1 MEVNPELLVRDRKNT
16 GFTTFTAFISQHELA
31 VWETA
36 TQHLKKIEE
45 ITMIDIANM
54 KVPEITFHTTTTV
67 VAVKVVKKSKARRE
81 NMKEVL
87 HEQFI
92 PIELYVLVENHV
104 RKEMPDVRPQQRY
117 TLKDM
122 CGANFWF
129 DLETNVRR
137 RYAGEAFAHMVHIGI
152 FPLEFTKYKKS
163 SINYYRLK

>member
-1 MEVNPELLVRDRKNT
+1 ML
-16 GFTTFTAFISQHELA
+16 
-31 VWETA
+31 
-36 TQHLKKIEE
+36 
-45 ITMIDIANM
+45 DIANM

-81 NMKEVL
+81 NMKEAL
-87 HEQFI
+87 NGQFV
-92 PIELYVLVENHV
+92 PNDLYALIEDHV
-104 RKEMPDVRPQQRY
+104 RKEMPNIRPNQRY
-117 TLKDM
+117 TLKDI

-163 SINYYRLK
+163 STNYYQLK

>member
-1 MEVNPELLVRDRKNT
+1 ML
-16 GFTTFTAFISQHELA
+16 
-31 VWETA
+31 
-36 TQHLKKIEE
+36 
-45 ITMIDIANM
+45 DIANM

-87 HEQFI
+87 NGQFV
-92 PIELYVLVENHV
+92 PNDLYALIEDHV
-104 RKEMPDVRPQQRY
+104 RKEMPNIRPNQRY
-117 TLKDM
+117 TLKDI

-163 SINYYRLK
+163 STNYYQLK

>member
-1 MEVNPELLVRDRKNT
+1 MNNIV
-16 GFTTFTAFISQHELA
+16 
-31 VWETA
+31 
-36 TQHLKKIEE
+36 
-45 ITMIDIANM
+45 NM

-67 VAVKVVKKSKARRE
+67 VAVKVVKDSKARRE

-87 HEQFI
+87 NGQFV
-92 PIELYVLVENHV
+92 PIDLYVLVENHV
-104 RKEMPDVRPQQRY
+104 CKEMPNVRPQQRY
-117 TLKDM
+117 TLRDI

-137 RYAGEAFAHMVHIGI
+137 RYAGEAFAYMVCIGM